1 MLTAARERLRDH
13 ANTAL
18 DALTRSRLDPLADA
32 SMDKGYCIAVFI
44 HMDKEDM
51 VLYLRDVARVLCP
64 GGLFYFDT
72 WNLAHQVGW
81 RRFDF
86 EEIGRASC
94 RERVC
99 QDV

>member
-1 MLTAARERLRDH
+1 MRISDWSSDVVSSDLGLDIAENRLTAARERLRDH

-51 VLYLRDVARVLCP
+51 VLYLRDVARV
-64 GGLFYFDT
+64 
-72 WNLAHQVGW
+72 Q
-81 RRFDF
+81 
-86 EEIGRASC
+86 IGRASR

-99 QDV
+99 QSV